1 MILICIIILLIQGA
15 SQCNSL
21 STLPGLADA
30 QFIEGDV
37 ETWCRAAFR
46 YWDCLFQSGVLLVH
60 FRDLS
65 PAISV

>member
-1 MILICIIILLIQGA
+1 MIPICITILLIQGA
-15 SQCNSL
+15 SQCNRL
-21 STLPGLADA
+21 STLSGLADA

-46 YWDCLFQSGVLLVH
+46 YGDCLFQSGVLLGH